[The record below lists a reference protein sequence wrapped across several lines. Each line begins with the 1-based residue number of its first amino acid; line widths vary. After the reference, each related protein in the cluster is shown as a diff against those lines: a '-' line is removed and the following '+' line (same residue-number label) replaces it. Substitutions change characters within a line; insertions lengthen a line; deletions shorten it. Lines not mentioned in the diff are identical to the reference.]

1 MLEHLLRSYLGFES
15 DMRVPADK
23 PQNSGLKQSLLD
35 TFKRHTL
42 DYLNGPRNGGS
53 ATDPMA
59 MGSTQF
65 KREEPAKKVKR
76 LLPIVCGIENKAV
89 RAFLVACSKDDNPEW
104 TPERTE
110 KRKADMEAAIL
121 TGDPLDVALDLQ
133 KRVPARRGL
142 PYSSD
147 ELRRLLHVFDQI
159 RQRAWELA
167 GDELAFNDAQMRE
180 AIRVMGELI
189 ASGCNQSS
197 DLFEYNYWHIT
208 RAAAADE
215 WPKWEEPL
223 KAAISAAFGGR
234 TQAHKNVVVL
244 VERILDMT
252 ELTAADIPEMA
263 AVDDAVAK
271 LDKVRAHF
279 AAQLGEPMGG
289 ALFQVL
295 DTRFLAVAQDVE
307 ELDAVRKLSPSE
319 RGQALVRFF
328 DVIES
333 LPFEGVT
340 HWGQLAR
347 ESDKYLFGINY
358 ERYPRTM
365 GLVIEQLF
373 KRKIELAD
381 PDADLARTFRW
392 LEKLPTFASHKFL
405 KLCLET
411 AQEYPAGKLVNVLR
425 EWAANPGKY
434 HPLKD
439 HRVEVEEVLRH
450 LPSQDTHQKQQGFG
464 KQGSEAAPSS
474 AIHGLPPLPPP
485 EVDFVSYACWST
497 LQDHFYNFL
506 DARLYD
512 EAHRTHLAKLA
523 ALHDALTEH
532 HDTGGD
538 QSASA
543 VRRVVSKAGFAR
555 HDFVPN
561 FVGKTAR
568 VGAELHGRIEAL
580 APLVNRY
587 PEPARKLSAMVASLG
602 GKAAPTRQW
611 MKEGKAALE
620 GVDPNA
626 VVGMIDAVMAHSVNG
641 VDYKR
646 DDSALRALIF
656 LSSELDTDVIGPK
669 LAQFAIR
676 NCYAKQSGHGV
687 APGMRN
693 QKLGNACVLALSEM
707 PNGAGIAD
715 MVRIHARV
723 KYPKVKTFIDKRLD
737 AAAKKAGISRADLD
751 EVTVA
756 THGLSKDGALQR
768 AITGGEAHVRIA
780 AGSVALEWVGD
791 NGKPLKSPS
800 LAMKADKAAIK
811 EVRNLVKEI
820 KSDLTIQTQ
829 RLQRLYLQKRDW
841 SVEDWRARYCQ
852 HPLIGTLA
860 RRLIWSIARADG
872 STLAVLPSNDGDTL
886 CTAIGEAYTLESTD
900 RMRLWHPI
908 DASAEEVEAWR
919 DRLEAVQVTQPFPQ
933 VWREVYVLTD
943 AERTT
948 ETYSNRWAA
957 HILRQHQTMELGRA
971 NGWRVTH
978 RLGYDT
984 PNNEPWHRVIADYGL
999 VADYWVSGCGGEH
1012 AEYSQG
1018 GAYTYITTD
1027 RLQFHPIQGDATD
1040 SAKGPA
1046 RGDAMA
1052 LTEVPSIVFSEI
1064 MRHGDLFTSIA
1075 SIGNDPT
1082 WLDDG
1087 REAQHPDDWRR
1098 HAEAYWH
1105 SMNTGDL
1112 EVAAQRRRTIL
1123 ERTIPR
1129 LKIADKL
1136 RLDDRFL
1143 HVQGTRGTYK
1153 IHLGAGGAFSDK
1165 RHMCIV
1171 PKTEAKAGK
1180 VWLPFEGDRT
1190 LSIILSK
1197 AMLLAADDKITDPVI
1212 LAQLP

>member
-1 MLEHLLRSYLGFES
+1 MIEHFLRSYLGFES
-15 DMRVPADK
+15 DTRIPADK
-23 PQNSGLKQSLLD
+23 PQNAGIKQSLLD
-35 TFKRHTL
+35 ALKRHTL
-42 DYLNGPRNGGS
+42 DYLNGPRNVGS

-59 MGSTQF
+59 MGTTQF
-65 KREEPAKKVKR
+65 KRKDPAKSVKR
-76 LLPIVCGIENKAV
+76 LLPIVLGIENKAV
-89 RAFLVACSKDDNPEW
+89 RAFLIACSKDDNPEW
-104 TPERTE
+104 TPERTQ
-110 KRKADMEAAIL
+110 KRNAEIEAAIL

-142 PYSSD
+142 PYSND
-147 ELRRLLHVFDQI
+147 ELRRLLRVFDQI
-159 RQRAWELA
+159 RQRAWKLA
-167 GDELAFNDAQMRE
+167 GDEPAFNDGQMHE
-180 AIRVMGELI
+180 AIRIMGELI
-189 ASGCNQSS
+189 ASGCNQSA

-234 TQAHKNVVVL
+234 TQAHKNVVAL

-252 ELTAADIPEMA
+252 QLTAADIPEMA

-271 LDKVRAHF
+271 LDKARAHF
-279 AAQLGEPMGG
+279 TAQLGEPIGG

-295 DTRFLAVAQDVE
+295 DTRFLASARDVE
-307 ELDAVRKLSPSE
+307 ELDAVRTLSASE

-347 ESDKYLFGINY
+347 ESGKYLFGINY
-358 ERYPRTM
+358 DRYPRTM

-373 KRKIELAD
+373 KRKIKLAD
-381 PDADLARTFRW
+381 PDADLARTFCW

-411 AQEYPAGKLVNVLR
+411 AQEYPAGELVNVLR
-425 EWAANPGKY
+425 EWAANPGKH

-450 LPSQDTHQKQQGFG
+450 LPSQATPQKQQGFG
-464 KQGSEAAPSS
+464 KRESEAAPSS
-474 AIHGLPPLPPP
+474 AIHGLPPLPAP
-485 EVDFVSYACWST
+485 EVDFVSYYCWST
-497 LQDHFYNFL
+497 LQDHFSNFL

-512 EAHRTHLAKLA
+512 EAHRTHLANLA

-543 VRRVVSKAGFAR
+543 LRRVVSKAGFAR

-561 FVGKTAR
+561 FVGETAR
-568 VGAELHGRIEAL
+568 VGAELHGRIEAF
-580 APLVNRY
+580 APLVNQH
-587 PEPARKLSAMVASLG
+587 PEAARKLSTLVASLG
-602 GKAAPTRQW
+602 GKASPARQW
-611 MKEGKAALE
+611 MKDGKAALE
-620 GVDPNA
+620 GVDPGA
-626 VVGMIDAVMAHSVNG
+626 VVGMIDALMAHPVHGVN
-641 VDYKR
+641 YKR

-656 LSSELDTDVIGPK
+656 LSSELDPDVMGPK
-669 LAQFAIR
+669 LSQFAIH

-687 APGMRN
+687 APGMKN
-693 QKLGNACVLALSEM
+693 QKLGNACVLALSAM
-707 PNGAGIAD
+707 PDGAGIAD
-715 MVRIHARV
+715 MVRIQARV

-737 AAAKKAGISRADLD
+737 AAAQKAGMSRADLE

-756 THGLSKDGALQR
+756 THGLSKDGTLAR
-768 AITGGEAHVRIA
+768 PITGGEAHVRIN
-780 AGSVALEWVGD
+780 AGAVTLEWVGE
-791 NGKPLKSPS
+791 NGKALKSPS
-800 LAMKADKAAIK
+800 LAMKADKAAVK
-811 EVRNLVKEI
+811 EVRDLVKEI

-841 SVEDWRARYCQ
+841 SVADWRARHLD

-860 RRLIWSIARADG
+860 RRLIWSIAKADG
-872 STLAVLPSNDGDTL
+872 STIAALPSEN
-886 CTAIGEAYTLESTD
+886 GEALHNASGEMQTLEATD
-900 RMRLWHPI
+900 RVRLWHPI
-908 DASAEEVEAWR
+908 DAPVDEIEAWR
-919 DRLEAVQVTQPFPQ
+919 DRLETVQVTQPFPQ
-933 VWREVYVLTD
+933 VWREVYLLTD
-943 AERTT
+943 AERAT

-957 HILRQHQTMELGRA
+957 HILRQHQTMELARA

-978 RLGYDT
+978 RLGFDT
-984 PNNEPWHRVIADYGL
+984 PNDEPWHRVIADYGL

-1027 RLQFHPIQGDATD
+1027 RLQFHPIEGAATD
-1040 SAKGPA
+1040 SARGPA
-1046 RGDAMA
+1046 RGDVIA
-1052 LTEVPSIVFSEI
+1052 LTEVPPIVFSEI

-1087 REAQHPDDWRR
+1087 REAEHPNDWQR

-1105 SMNTGDL
+1105 SVNTGEL
-1112 EVAAQRRRTIL
+1112 EVAAQRRRAIL

-1136 RLDDRFL
+1136 SLDDRFL
-1143 HVQGTRGTYK
+1143 HVQGTRGSYK
-1153 IHLGAGGAFSDK
+1153 IHLGAGGAFIGK
-1165 RHMCIV
+1165 QHMCIV
-1171 PKTEAKAGK
+1171 PKSEAKAGK